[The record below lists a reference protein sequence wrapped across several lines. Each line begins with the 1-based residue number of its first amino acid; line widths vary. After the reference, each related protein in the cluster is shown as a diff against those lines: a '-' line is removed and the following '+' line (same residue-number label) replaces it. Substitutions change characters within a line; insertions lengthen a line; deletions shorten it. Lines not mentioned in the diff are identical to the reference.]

1 MSKEVKDANKK
12 IEMLTN
18 HLLDSI
24 DVDLLSDNQKIAYL
38 KDIQPFVMPKLESI
52 RQQTSFE
59 VSEGLE
65 WLIES
70 DEKDIEKDIH
80 RKLGIGTYTN
90 NEGLALK
97 PR

>member
-1 MSKEVKDANKK
+1 MSKEVKEAKKK

-24 DVDLLSDNQKIAYL
+24 DVDLLSDSQKIAYL
-38 KDIQPFVMPKLESI
+38 KAIQPFVMPRLESI
-52 RQQTSFE
+52 RQQTSLE

-70 DEKDIEKDIH
+70 DESDVEKEIH
-80 RKLGIGTYTN
+80 KKLGIYTG
-90 NEGLALK
+90 NEGLA
-97 PR
+97 